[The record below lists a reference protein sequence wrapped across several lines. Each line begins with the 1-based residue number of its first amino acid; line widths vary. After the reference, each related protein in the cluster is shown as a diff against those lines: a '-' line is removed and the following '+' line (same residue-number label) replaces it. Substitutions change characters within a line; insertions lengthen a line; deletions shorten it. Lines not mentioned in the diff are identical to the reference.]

1 MLTSQRE
8 EAMLSSRNIVVARA
22 LLVSM
27 APAALAAAALINVTA
42 CTAGTTVVLGA
53 QAPRPYHFGMPH
65 KLAELGPGSSQNPT
79 LTGDLLE
86 IYFTSMRDSVSSDVW
101 TAHRAST
108 TAPFEGV
115 SLVTA
120 ASTPSFETSS
130 AISRDGLTLW
140 VGSDRPGGV
149 GDIDIWMLQ
158 RPTRDAGWSTPIDLL
173 VMNSPSLDL
182 PRPPGQHDLVMPL
195 SSDRDSPN
203 LYRTYLSTRDSA
215 TALFGPPSIIPELA
229 FASQSTVDGFLT
241 DDGLALF
248 YSSALPMGVS
258 DLFVAW
264 RRSTSEPFSISAP
277 LAELNTLTG
286 DERDPWLSPDG
297 RTLFFT
303 SDHDGQLDIYQ
314 VEATP

>member
-1 MLTSQRE
+1 
-8 EAMLSSRNIVVARA
+8 
-22 LLVSM
+22 
-27 APAALAAAALINVTA
+27 
-42 CTAGTTVVLGA
+42 
-53 QAPRPYHFGMPH
+53 
-65 KLAELGPGSSQNPT
+65 
-79 LTGDLLE
+79 
-86 IYFTSMRDSVSSDVW
+86 
-101 TAHRAST
+101 
-108 TAPFEGV
+108 
-115 SLVTA
+115 
-120 ASTPSFETSS
+120 
-130 AISRDGLTLW
+130 
-140 VGSDRPGGV
+140 
-149 GDIDIWMLQ
+149 
-158 RPTRDAGWSTPIDLL
+158 
-173 VMNSPSLDL
+173 
-182 PRPPGQHDLVMPL
+182 MPL